1 LKNNNGFKWQEQQE
15 KKEKGLVEEKNTD
28 HHQKEDQTH
37 KVLKFPIKEKRQSNQ
52 EAYFAGIIDGEGCI
66 AYEKTKK
73 DYSIPSIAVEMS
85 DKDVITRLKDFFGKG
100 SVVFIKPRQKHHK
113 DTWRWRIRGKGAV
126 DIYFKIYNYLSDRR
140 KNKITEVL
148 KQYCDD
154 ANGREKY
161 KKLEGVL
168 KWRGSV

>member
-1 LKNNNGFKWQEQQE
+1 M
-15 KKEKGLVEEKNTD
+15 D
-28 HHQKEDQTH
+28 HHLKKDQTH
-37 KVLKFPIKEKRQSNQ
+37 KVLQFPSLKEKTKSNQ
-52 EAYFAGIIDGEGCI
+52 EAYFACIIDGEGCI
-66 AYEKTKK
+66 AYEKTKPG
-73 DYSIPSIAVEMS
+73 YAIPSISVEMT

-100 SVVFIKPRQKHHK
+100 SVVFLKARQKHHK

-126 DIYFKIYNYLSDRR
+126 DIYFKIYNYICDRR

-154 ANGREKY
+154 ANSREKY

>member
-1 LKNNNGFKWQEQQE
+1 M
-15 KKEKGLVEEKNTD
+15 EEKNLD
-28 HHQKEDQTH
+28 HHLKKDQTH
-37 KVLKFPIKEKRQSNQ
+37 KVLQFPSLKEKTKSNQ

-66 AYEKTKK
+66 AYEKTKPG
-73 DYSIPSIAVEMS
+73 YAIPSISVEMT

-126 DIYFKIYNYLSDRR
+126 DIYFKIYNYLCDRR

-154 ANGREKY
+154 ANSREKY

-168 KWRGSV
+168 KNVVSSN